1 MINTIQRSNWFILGC
16 LCIASLKLAAQQEEI
31 IVGDQQKSAF
41 ENKSYLVTGSL
52 TLKPGFQVNAQTQGT
67 WYAKTHPL
75 AKSLVASPDQNFV
88 RTENI
93 LKSGV
98 TTEAQVIGLSA
109 TDKQTTFDYMDGIG
123 RSIQSTVVAASPGQ
137 KDVVQP
143 AFYDT
148 QGRPS
153 RSYLPFAANRSNG
166 AYSSSAIAEQ
176 ASFYNNPND
185 KITDDSKPYGEV
197 TYDNSPLNRINQGK
211 AVGSAWNAKPTTNTL
226 RINDVNFSIRQW
238 DVVGGLPV
246 STAIYPNGSLTITE
260 SINEEGIVSRSYSDF
275 LGRVI
280 LKEAQ
285 TTEGRWA
292 LTYYVYA
299 VNGNLLFIIP
309 PAAATNLN
317 PNQAFVDLWYY
328 QYEYDNYQ
336 REIGSKGPGTGW
348 VYTIYDQ
355 WDRPVLTQDANQR
368 AKSPAEWV
376 FIKYD
381 DLNRPIISG
390 ILKTNDSRATLT
402 TALATFAT
410 RYEVRNT
417 SVIAYTI
424 NQTFPTTV
432 AEQDLLTI
440 NYYDDYAYLSNGGW
454 DAEGNSYSFVS
465 EPGFTGTIF
474 NAVKDLSTGSKVKI
488 LGTTT
493 WLNGVTYYDNRYRA
507 IQSLAENHLGKTD
520 RITTEYDFTGK
531 VLKSKQ
537 VHTNA
542 TQSIAI
548 QQRHIY
554 DAAGRMLKTYH
565 QVNSQPEVLLTSL
578 EYNELGQ
585 IIDKKLHSAD
595 NGATWLQSLDY
606 RYNIR
611 GWNTNVNNTT
621 ADSGDPVDYFG
632 MELAY
637 NESQSGNAV
646 RFDGMITGNRWKHD
660 LSNKSRVYNY
670 SYDKTSFTAAN
681 YKVDGAINTQTG
693 IFNETGL
700 TYDLNGNIK
709 SLNRNSGLLTSSL
722 TDQLTYDYGSSGN
735 QLQFVSDYTA
745 SEKGFKDGNTSGND
759 YAYDANGNLTIDKN
773 KGIITSSGGAGIIY
787 NFRNLPERVNFN
799 NGDYIL
805 YRYDATGTKLSQT
818 YFNGA
823 GVQQSKTDYVGSFL
837 YINSQLQMF
846 LHPEGRVV
854 APANDNLIT
863 DASLREANSISGYS
877 AKGNVTISSFGA
889 SGQNYVRAVT
899 NDSAVNNG
907 VWPIGG
913 TINVKA
919 GEAYNFRV
927 QGYQTM
933 GNAKLYV
940 WSNSGDLPFG
950 EFLPVGASSENWA
963 SCSFTVPV
971 GVTQIMLGILWTS
984 SYIQLPSHPNAPNEI
999 YINRIALYRAD
1010 FEYQYFLTD
1019 QQGSPRVVLQT
1030 VPSTYT
1036 YTATMESEN
1045 FATESGQFFNLK
1057 SSLEIPLALANATL
1071 GGSRAYRM
1079 TSNEAVEPARS
1090 FKVLPGDVINVST
1103 VAYYPGGGTFSKNG
1117 LTTMATLVANAL
1129 GGGLPPLIDG
1139 IGASYANSVGSA
1151 NPLFVLSPDQGTSK
1165 PSAFLNYIL
1174 FDETYT
1180 PLEAKSVPV
1189 GDIAG
1194 QQQLINLPTISVSQT
1209 GILYVY
1215 LSYDNAA
1222 GGIEVYFDELKII
1235 YQESPVVQIN
1245 SYYPYGMTAFSWVR
1259 DGEQENKYLYQG
1271 KELIAQTGWHD
1282 FGSRMYWADLGRW
1295 FATDPAGQYSSPYL
1309 AMGNSPINGID
1320 SNGEWFG
1327 LDDIIVSAVGFVYGY
1342 LSTGFSTGDWGGKAL
1357 ANGAINAAMFEL
1369 GYLTGGGGLAAD
1381 GGAATGAFGWA
1392 SQLGAAKSFL
1402 GSSAL
1407 NIAGAQIFPSIPIYQ
1422 GGGFSLSIS
1431 PTFSLRG
1438 VGISANASYSS
1449 GEWTF
1454 GVGAGAN
1461 GYQRGV
1467 GGGVN
1472 YWNGSFGAGYSVYS
1486 FSGTE
1491 PQRIGEWSFRGFGGR
1506 GGFRVSNDLSFR
1518 GSNGFLADGGDR
1530 FRTAAAQ
1537 VFWDDYSLG
1546 ILLHTGDPGGAG
1558 WEKYLNEKDGKIGHY
1573 VSKSANDPSLRQGVL
1588 YAGYR
1593 NFRVGWNSDDIRHF
1607 FQDIVIHDGL
1617 LTGFGLAPDRRAS
1630 PWFYPNEKVKGRP
1643 YLDVNGNNPYSLWGY

>member
-1 MINTIQRSNWFILGC
+1 MANNLFRKSKWIFVSL
-16 LCIASLKLAAQQEEI
+16 ASLISFSLLAQQEEI
-31 IVGDQQKSAF
+31 IVGNQQKSAF

-52 TLKPGFQVNAQTQGT
+52 TLTNGFKINAQTQGV

-88 RTENI
+88 RTESI

-143 AFYDT
+143 AFYDAL
-148 QGRPS
+148 GRPS
-153 RSYLPFAANRSNG
+153 RNYLPFAANRSNG

-176 ASFYNNPND
+176 SSFYNNPND

-292 LTYYVYA
+292 QTYYVYGI
-299 VNGNLLFIIP
+299 NGSLLFIIP
-309 PAAATNLN
+309 PAAVTNLN
-317 PNQAFVDLWYY
+317 PNQAFVDLWCY
-328 QYEYDNYQ
+328 QFEYDNYQ
-336 REIGSKGPGTGW
+336 RKIGSKGPGTGW
-348 VYTIYDQ
+348 IYTIYDQ

-432 AEQDLLTI
+432 AEQDLFTI
-440 NYYDDYAYLSNGGW
+440 NYYDDYAYLSNAGW

-465 EPGFTGTIF
+465 EPGFSGTVF
-474 NAVKDLSTGSKVKI
+474 SVVKDLSTGSKVKI

-493 WLNGVTYYDNRYRA
+493 WLNEVAYYDNRYRA
-507 IQSLAENHLGKTD
+507 IQSLAENHLGKID
-520 RITTEYDFTGK
+520 RVTTEYDFTGK

-548 QQRHIY
+548 QQRHEY
-554 DAAGRMLKTYH
+554 DAVGRMLKTYH
-565 QVNSQPEVLLTSL
+565 QINSQPEVLLTSS

-585 IIDKKLHSAD
+585 IIDKKLHSTD

-611 GWNTNVNNTT
+611 GWDTNINNTS
-621 ADSGDPVDYFG
+621 ADADDPVDYFG

-637 NESQSGNAV
+637 NENQSGNAV

-670 SYDKTSFTAAN
+670 SYDKTTFTAAN
-681 YKVDGAINTQTG
+681 YKVDGAVNTQTG
-693 IFNETGL
+693 VFNEAGL

-735 QLQFVSDYTA
+735 QLQLVSDATA
-745 SEKGFKDGNTSGND
+745 SETGFKDGNTSGID

-846 LHPEGRVV
+846 FHPEGRIT
-854 APANDNLIT
+854 APANDNLISN
-863 DASLREANSISGYS
+863 ASLREANTATGYL
-877 AKGNVTISSFGA
+877 ANGNVTITSENIN
-889 SGQNYVRAVT
+889 GQTYIK
-899 NDSAVNNG
+899 AVNNNQG
-907 VWPIGG
+907 LGNGIWPIGDA
-913 TINVKA
+913 INVKP
-919 GEAYNFRV
+919 GESYSFRV
-927 QGYQTM
+927 LGYQSV
-933 GNAKLYV
+933 GDNARLYV
-940 WSNSGDLPFG
+940 WGNNGDVLSAGQALPI
-950 EFLPVGASSENWA
+950 GAANENWVA
-963 SCSFTVPV
+963 NSFIIPAGT
-971 GVTQIMLGILWTS
+971 TQIKLGVLFVSTVNNNPPDTG
-984 SYIQLPSHPNAPNEI
+984 LTNTF
-999 YINRIALYRAD
+999 YINRLALYRAD
-1010 FEYQYFLTD
+1010 YEYQYFLTD
-1019 QQGSPRVVLQT
+1019 HQGSPRVVLQT
-1030 VPSTYT
+1030 VPNTYT

-1045 FATESGQFFNLK
+1045 FGTESGQFFNLK

-1079 TSNEAVEPARS
+1079 TSNEAVGPARS

-1194 QQQLINLPTISVSQT
+1194 QQQLINLPTISVSQA

-1245 SYYPYGMTAFSWVR
+1245 SYYPYGLTAFSWMR

-1282 FGSRMYWADLGRW
+1282 FGSRVYYGDLGRW
-1295 FATDPAGQYSSPYL
+1295 FATDPQNQFASPYL
-1309 AMGNSPINGID
+1309 AMGNMPVMGVDPDGEFFWLPVILGAVLGGYQGYQIGSANNASGWGMFAYILGGAAIGGFSGHLGGQVATAGGAFSNTGAIAISSSWNSFGMSMLSRGELPVTTGFGAFSFNW
-1320 SNGEWFG
+1320 SNGEF
-1327 LDDIIVSAVGFVYGY
+1327 GY
-1342 LSTGFSTGDWGGKAL
+1342 LGKSSNSTLENVGYSLGALANLQDAVSGIHGGKAEVRSYHTGKKDDIPHATVENESRSVNISVANRDPIR
-1357 ANGAINAAMFEL
+1357 ANGTLDWARKAAVLNNKWGAEHHVLPSTEQHISTALRNVNVKWLKTMTSRIKNGEGMFGIGKL
-1369 GYLTGGGGLAAD
+1369 NWGLFD
-1381 GGAATGAFGWA
+1381 GCT
-1392 SQLGAAKSFL
+1392 QH
-1402 GSSAL
+1402 SAYAL
-1407 NIAGAQIFPSIPIYQ
+1407 W
-1422 GGGFSLSIS
+1422 
-1431 PTFSLRG
+1431 G
-1438 VGISANASYSS
+1438 VGIPTLPINFTPAMLNLQLAIRQAGIYSS
-1449 GEWTF
+1449 
-1454 GVGAGAN
+1454 
-1461 GYQRGV
+1461 
-1467 GGGVN
+1467 
-1472 YWNGSFGAGYSVYS
+1472 
-1486 FSGTE
+1486 
-1491 PQRIGEWSFRGFGGR
+1491 
-1506 GGFRVSNDLSFR
+1506 
-1518 GSNGFLADGGDR
+1518 
-1530 FRTAAAQ
+1530 
-1537 VFWDDYSLG
+1537 
-1546 ILLHTGDPGGAG
+1546 
-1558 WEKYLNEKDGKIGHY
+1558 
-1573 VSKSANDPSLRQGVL
+1573 
-1588 YAGYR
+1588 
-1593 NFRVGWNSDDIRHF
+1593 
-1607 FQDIVIHDGL
+1607 
-1617 LTGFGLAPDRRAS
+1617 
-1630 PWFYPNEKVKGRP
+1630 P
-1643 YLDVNGNNPYSLWGY
+1643 YLINQR